1 METVMQHINLT
12 LPLDDLKFFKAL
24 VKKMGWTIEKSK
36 KHRISNE
43 LTLKTIN
50 DAYTSEASG
59 TVDTSNYDAFVKS
72 ILE

>member
-1 METVMQHINLT
+1 MQHINLT

>member
-12 LPLDDLKFFKAL
+12 LPLDDLKFFKTL

-43 LTLKTIN
+43 LTLKTIY
-50 DAYTSEASG
+50 DTYTSEAAG
-59 TVDTSNYDAFVKS
+59 TVDTSNYDAFLKS

>member
-12 LPLDDLKFFKAL
+12 LPLDDLKFFKTL

-43 LTLKTIN
+43 LNLKTTY
-50 DAYTSEASG
+50 DAYTSEVAG

>member
-1 METVMQHINLT
+1 MQYINLT
-12 LPLDDLKFFKAL
+12 LPLDDLKFFKTL
-24 VKKMGWTIEKSK
+24 VKKMAWTIEKSK

-43 LTLKTIN
+43 LTLKTIC
-50 DAYTSEASG
+50 DAYTSEAAG

>member
-1 METVMQHINLT
+1 MQHINLT
-12 LPLDDLKFFKAL
+12 LPLDDLKFFKTL

-43 LTLKTIN
+43 LTLKTIY
-50 DAYTSEASG
+50 DTYTSEVAG
-59 TVDTSNYDAFVKS
+59 TVDTSNYDAFLKS

>member
-12 LPLDDLKFFKAL
+12 LPLDDLKFFKTL

-43 LTLKTIN
+43 LTLKTIY
-50 DAYTSEASG
+50 DAYTSEAAG

>member
-12 LPLDDLKFFKAL
+12 LPLDDLKFFKTL

>member
-24 VKKMGWTIEKSK
+24 VKKMGWTIEMMK

-43 LTLKTIN
+43 LTLKTIY
-50 DAYTSEASG
+50 DAYTSEAAG
-59 TVDTSNYDAFVKS
+59 TVDTSNYDAFLKS

>member
-1 METVMQHINLT
+1 MQHINLT
-12 LPLDDLKFFKAL
+12 LPLDDLKFFKTL
-24 VKKMGWTIEKSK
+24 VKKMWWTIEKSK

-50 DAYTSEASG
+50 DAYTSEAAG

-72 ILE
+72 ILECC

>member
-12 LPLDDLKFFKAL
+12 LPLDDLKFFKTL

-36 KHRISNE
+36 KQRISNE
-43 LTLKTIN
+43 LTLKTIY
-50 DAYTSEASG
+50 DAYTSEAAG
-59 TVDTSNYDAFVKS
+59 TVDTSNYDAFLKS

>member
-1 METVMQHINLT
+1 MQHINLT
-12 LPLDDLKFFKAL
+12 LPLDDLKFFKTL
-24 VKKMGWTIEKSK
+24 VKKMWWTIEKSK

-50 DAYTSEASG
+50 DAYTSEAAG